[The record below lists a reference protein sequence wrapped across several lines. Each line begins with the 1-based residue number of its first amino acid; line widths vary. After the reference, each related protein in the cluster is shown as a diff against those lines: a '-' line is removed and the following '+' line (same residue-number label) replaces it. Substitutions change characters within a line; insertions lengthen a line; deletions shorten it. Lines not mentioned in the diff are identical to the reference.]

1 MLGVAST
8 LKKCQPITAASLGEA
23 ADEEWHETELRSGEL
38 QTADLSENP
47 ALNISAE
54 PHESDSGKGGS
65 DIDVGDPDPA
75 LNISAEPRESDSGK
89 GESRIDVGNSEAVSK
104 VNTKKGPRNA
114 AWQAMLRKE
123 AQQIKKMKM
132 RKGGLVEAEAE
143 EEEEEEVAGLE
154 DFGFLVRKTKKDD
167 DEEENI
173 ADKLDEDDLE
183 HIVDDVSDNEG
194 DEEAGENARKA
205 LEQQEEKLRHK
216 EVLRRM
222 RDGYDGR
229 RGGITGSGF
238 GARGIHRFDQLVAAD
253 NREDAKMLGLLNDDE
268 LDSEDEKTGDKDGRN
283 EDDDEVALLDKVL
296 KDRFLHRSSVDLEE
310 NFSEDEEDDDEKAES
325 KL

>member
-1 MLGVAST
+1 
-8 LKKCQPITAASLGEA
+8 
-23 ADEEWHETELRSGEL
+23 
-38 QTADLSENP
+38 
-47 ALNISAE
+47 
-54 PHESDSGKGGS
+54 
-65 DIDVGDPDPA
+65 
-75 LNISAEPRESDSGK
+75 
-89 GESRIDVGNSEAVSK
+89 
-104 VNTKKGPRNA
+104 
-114 AWQAMLRKE
+114 
-123 AQQIKKMKM
+123 
-132 RKGGLVEAEAE
+132 
-143 EEEEEEVAGLE
+143 
-154 DFGFLVRKTKKDD
+154 
-167 DEEENI
+167 
-173 ADKLDEDDLE
+173 
-183 HIVDDVSDNEG
+183 
-194 DEEAGENARKA
+194 
-205 LEQQEEKLRHK
+205 
-216 EVLRRM
+216 M